1 MLDSLSRFD
10 CMITTTSSHLQQGLK
25 IRPMS
30 DKLFD
35 LIIYKFH
42 QPWCTAY
49 SEMEHYQI
57 HTVFPQQLF
66 VF

>member
-1 MLDSLSRFD
+1 
-10 CMITTTSSHLQQGLK
+10 
-25 IRPMS
+25 MS

-57 HTVFPQQLF
+57 HTVFPQDWNQNLKNVQDPF
-66 VF
+66 

>member
-1 MLDSLSRFD
+1 
-10 CMITTTSSHLQQGLK
+10 
-25 IRPMS
+25 MS

-66 VF
+66 VLQTKIGMESKFKKCSSSILTFFPCSVK